1 MKRLPY
7 YPGCTLH
14 TKAKSLDEVARKVAL
29 RLGIELVEMPDW
41 TCCGAIYSTNTD
53 DIASQLGPVRNLCR
67 ASRLGDRLV
76 TLCAA
81 CYNVLKRARVALE
94 DEKDERTGR
103 RLLDYIEEEY
113 RPGLRVVHYL
123 ELLRDDIGW
132 TEIRARAGRSLS
144 GLRVASYYGCLM
156 SRPHAAMELGD
167 PTDPRI
173 LDDLMAAIGAEP
185 LRFDFKTK
193 CCGGYLVLT
202 RREVAEN
209 CARRV
214 VENARESGAEVMT
227 TSCPLCHY
235 NIDALQHDI
244 AAREKA
250 FKPIPILYF
259 PKLVGLALGVPAAE
273 LALDYGKIDPRPAL
287 AARGLLD

>member
-1 MKRLPY
+1 MKQLSY

-14 TKAKSLDEVARKVAL
+14 TKAKSLDEVARRVAL
-29 RLGIELVEMPDW
+29 KLDIELVEMPAW
-41 TCCGAIYSTNTD
+41 TCCGAIYNTNTD
-53 DIASQLGPVRNLCR
+53 DLASQLGPVRNLAR
-67 ASRLGDRLV
+67 ASQLGDRLV

-103 RLLDYIEEEY
+103 RLLDFIDEEY

-123 ELLRDDIGW
+123 EVLRDDVGW
-132 TEIRARAGRSLS
+132 EAIKARAGRSLD

-156 SRPHAAMELGD
+156 SRPRAVMELGD
-167 PTDPRI
+167 ATDPHV

-185 LRFDFKTK
+185 VPFDFKTK
-193 CCGGYLVLT
+193 CCGGYLVVS

-209 CARRV
+209 CSRRV
-214 VENARESGAEVMT
+214 VENAREAGAEVMT

-235 NIDALQHDI
+235 NIDALQSDI
-244 AAREKA
+244 AAREKK

-259 PKLVGLALGVPAAE
+259 PKLVGLALGMPAGE

-287 AARGLLD
+287 RARGLIE